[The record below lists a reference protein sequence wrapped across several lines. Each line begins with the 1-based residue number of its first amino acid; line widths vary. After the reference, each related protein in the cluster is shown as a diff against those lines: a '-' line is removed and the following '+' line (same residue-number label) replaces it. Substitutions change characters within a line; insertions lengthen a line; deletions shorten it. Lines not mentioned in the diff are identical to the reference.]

1 MAKQGLRNLPK
12 MEPAIVNLKDKQ
24 NYNEKRGS
32 VSLFWNFYNVYF
44 F

>member
-12 MEPAIVNLKDKQ
+12 MESAIENLKDVQ
-24 NYNEKRGS
+24 NYNEKWGY